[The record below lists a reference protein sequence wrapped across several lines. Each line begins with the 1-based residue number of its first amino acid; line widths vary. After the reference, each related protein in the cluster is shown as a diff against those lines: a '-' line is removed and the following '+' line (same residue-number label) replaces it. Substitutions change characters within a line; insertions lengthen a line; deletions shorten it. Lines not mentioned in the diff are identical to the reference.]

1 MMSSQELPDP
11 GCESNDAATQGKGVA
26 PHIAAVGAVATP
38 PPFGNSYGSLS
49 NTQQF
54 PFVDMN
60 AVMMTNAAA
69 TIAAVAA
76 SAVLHMTQSKASS
89 SPTAHPGVDGA
100 TPHMPHGAFV
110 AAYQEAR
117 KPLMP
122 AQAAHT
128 PLHASIP
135 PHVAAL
141 LGAAPGGQH
150 SIPYQNSVAVSSPAS
165 SQQHHAFN
173 PGESASTLHPTA
185 APAAAHS
192 AASIQSGSMSN
203 ALLPQMQTWSAEQL
217 GENKKDDKK
226 SFSLAV

>member
-1 MMSSQELPDP
+1 MMSRKEPLDLGS
-11 GCESNDAATQGKGVA
+11 ESNDAATQVKGVPA
-26 PHIAAVGAVATP
+26 HIAAVAAATP

-60 AVMMTNAAA
+60 AMMMSNAAA

-76 SAVLHMTQSKASS
+76 SAVLHMTQGKASS
-89 SPTAHPGVDGA
+89 SPTAHPGVDGS
-100 TPHMPHGAFV
+100 TSHMPHGAFV
-110 AAYQEAR
+110 AALQDAR

-128 PLHASIP
+128 PLHSTIP

-141 LGAAPGGQH
+141 LGATPGGQH
-150 SIPYQNSVAVSSPAS
+150 SIPFQNPVAGSAPAS
-165 SQQHHAFN
+165 SQLHHVLN
-173 PGESASTLHPTA
+173 PGESASTLYPTA
-185 APAAAHS
+185 APAAA
-192 AASIQSGSMSN
+192 IQSGSMSN

-217 GENKKDDKK
+217 GENKKDDKHVFLLLFEL
-226 SFSLAV
+226 SNL